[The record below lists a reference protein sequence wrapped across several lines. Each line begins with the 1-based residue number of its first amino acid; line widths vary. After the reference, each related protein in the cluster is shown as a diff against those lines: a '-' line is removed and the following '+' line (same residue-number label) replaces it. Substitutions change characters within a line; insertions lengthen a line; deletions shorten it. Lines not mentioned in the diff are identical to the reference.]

1 MLPENS
7 EYPKPQPDTQ
17 SPKIES
23 QPDQPSS
30 GNIES
35 MPVSMQGDVVTQ
47 SEYPEYDDAYP
58 FVQKRRIG
66 GWTDDDIAGISLSGC
81 LSVVI
86 LTVIWTAIYIGNA
99 ISPDVTETSG
109 RTLGETDNMFL
120 IGTLVISFV
129 GFMGSAYFFGIRNHP
144 KKWQSVGFKAVSVKW
159 ILASIAIGVLFMPLN
174 IGITVALNEV
184 LDLSVLVAEPNA
196 DSDSLSIEEQIIEES
211 TPTEL
216 ILLFVL
222 AAILIPIAE
231 EVFFRGILYRWLRVR
246 AGLWLGLGISA
257 VVFGSLHLGP
267 QVLSISIL
275 GAIMAVVYERSKSL
289 WTAITIHATNN
300 ALALI
305 LTFSGL
311 LTDLNV

>member
-7 EYPKPQPDTQ
+7 EYSKPQSDGQ
-17 SPKIES
+17 SPKVDPELGQSSLNNVES
-23 QPDQPSS
+23 ISAH
-30 GNIES
+30 NE
-35 MPVSMQGDVVTQ
+35 VATQ
-47 SEYPEYDDAYP
+47 SEYTDYDDAYP
-58 FVQKRRIG
+58 FVQKRRIA

-86 LTVIWTAIYIGNA
+86 LTVIWTIIYLGNA
-99 ISPDVTETSG
+99 VSPDVTETSG
-109 RTLGETDNMFL
+109 RTLGESDNMFL
-120 IGTLVISFV
+120 IGTLAISFI

-144 KKWQSVGFKAVSVKW
+144 KKWQSVGFKSVSIKW

-174 IGITVALNEV
+174 IGITVTLTEV
-184 LDLSVLVAEPNA
+184 LDFSSFMVESVD
-196 DSDSLSIEEQIIEES
+196 DSDALSAEDAIIEES

-216 ILLFVL
+216 MILFIL

-246 AGLWLGLGISA
+246 AGLWMGLGISA

-305 LTFSGL
+305 LTFTGL

>member
-7 EYPKPQPDTQ
+7 EYPKPQPNAQ
-17 SPKIES
+17 SPKIDLPSDQSLSDNVE
-23 QPDQPSS
+23 QPISTQ
-30 GNIES
+30 N
-35 MPVSMQGDVVTQ
+35 GDVVTQ
-47 SEYPEYDDAYP
+47 SEYDDVNP
-58 FVQKRRIG
+58 FMQKRRIG

-86 LTVIWTAIYIGNA
+86 LTVIWTAIYLGNA

-120 IGTLVISFV
+120 IGALVISFV

-174 IGITVALNEV
+174 IGITVTLTEM
-184 LDLSVLVAEPNA
+184 LDLSALIAEPTDDPDNP
-196 DSDSLSIEEQIIEES
+196 DSLSAEEMIIEES

-216 ILLFVL
+216 IVLFIL

-246 AGLWLGLGISA
+246 AGLWMGLGISA